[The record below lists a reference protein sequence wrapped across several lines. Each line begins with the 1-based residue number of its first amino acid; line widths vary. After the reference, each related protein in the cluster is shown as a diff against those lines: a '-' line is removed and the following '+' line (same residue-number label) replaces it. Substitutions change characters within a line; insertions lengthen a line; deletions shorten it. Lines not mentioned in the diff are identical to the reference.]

1 MLLSEDQKKAG
12 AIAATT
18 GNHGMAL
25 AFHATALG
33 IPCIVVMPERAPLV
47 KVSKCEMYGAKLLL
61 HGNNIIEAKRHALGI
76 AKEKKMA
83 YING

>member
-33 IPCIVVMPERAPLV
+33 IPCIVVMPQRAPLV
-47 KVSKCEMYGAKLLL
+47 KVNKCEMYGAKLLL